1 MQPHD
6 AKPFAEAL
14 AGVFDALG
22 ARAPGP
28 AGVEVWF
35 RTLRPHPLGD
45 VVGALDDWVT
55 RNNRPPTPA
64 ALAEQLRDRG
74 IDRREQQSER
84 WKAEEHNGPYTM
96 GRTETGRRAL
106 VKIRAMV
113 AAMQRPGRGLQREWA
128 HKIVDRYV
136 DHDVRLTHAA
146 VETACDALGMSREE
160 REQLSVLRDGNTAG
174 AARAAAERAQ
184 IAAAEQRR
192 QAAIEAQRIGRAA

>member
-6 AKPFAEAL
+6 AKLFAEAL

-22 ARAPGP
+22 ARAPGS

-35 RTLRPHPLGD
+35 RTLRSHPLGD

-55 RNNRPPTPA
+55 RNNRPPTPS
-64 ALAEQLRDRG
+64 ALADHLRDRG
-74 IDRREQQSER
+74 IDRREKQAETWQR
-84 WKAEEHNGPYTM
+84 EEHNGPYTM
-96 GRTETGRRAL
+96 GRTESGRRAL
-106 VKIRAMV
+106 ARIRETV
-113 AAMQRPGRGLQREWA
+113 AGMQRPGQGLRREWA
-128 HKIVDRYV
+128 HNIADRYV

-146 VETACDALGMSREE
+146 VEMACDALGLTREE
-160 REQLSVLRDGNTAG
+160 REQLALLREGNVAG

-192 QAAIEAQRIGRAA
+192 TEAVEAHRRAA